1 MPDHTAR
8 AEHAAVQYA
17 SEGESPM
24 TKRATMSSHT
34 SRDAAE
40 AVTIRMAVPGDA
52 AALRRL
58 AELDSAPASKPVP
71 MLLAEVDGE
80 LRAAL
85 PLEGGRAIADPFRRT
100 AELVAILTE
109 RARQLAP
116 PRARR
121 TARRWRPFPAPTAA
135 PPTRAWATRWE

>member
-1 MPDHTAR
+1 MKPRAR
-8 AEHAAVQYA
+8 
-17 SEGESPM
+17 
-24 TKRATMSSHT
+24 MSSHR

-40 AVTIRMAVPGDA
+40 AVTIRMAVPADA

-58 AELDSAPASKPVP
+58 AELDSARAPDPVP

-85 PLEGGRAIADPFRRT
+85 PLDGERAIADPFRRT
-100 AELVAILTE
+100 AELVAILAE

-116 PRARR
+116 PPARWA
-121 TARRWRPFPAPTAA
+121 ARRWRPLSAPRPASPAG
-135 PPTRAWATRWE
+135 AWATRWE